1 MGGVRFG
8 DTDYTRG
15 RKYVSRIIAARVSLC
30 SLRVDISIGQISPFE
45 PVRPSIECK
54 GSVSPSLT
62 DKTTVFALYT
72 SEYRRRG
79 PFIDPFIIGTPF
91 LSSSPLDSRI
101 QGQVSRGLYR
111 WEQKFRKLLRILIFN
126 VIIETNFFLCKVI
139 KMIKIFRQRSTKI
152 GTISIRCSIP

>member
-72 SEYRRRG
+72 SEYRRPG

-91 LSSSPLDSRI
+91 LSSSGLANTRTSFSRI
-101 QGQVSRGLYR
+101 IPMGTEISKVTAY
-111 WEQKFRKLLRILIFN
+111 ILIFN

-139 KMIKIFRQRSTKI
+139 KMIKIFRQRSTNI
-152 GTISIRCSIP
+152 GTIFIRCSIP

>member
-8 DTDYTRG
+8 DTDYMRG

-45 PVRPSIECK
+45 PVCPSIECK

-79 PFIDPFIIGTPF
+79 PFIDPSIIGTPP
-91 LSSSPLDSRI
+91 LPSSGLANTRTSFSRI
-101 QGQVSRGLYR
+101 IPMGTEISKVTAY
-111 WEQKFRKLLRILIFN
+111 ILIFN